1 MKNTK
6 IFVMLAGIAA
16 LLFGFG
22 AKNKSDFQ
30 AKLGKRVF
38 LNSERYA
45 VASLTG
51 DCIGADCVEH
61 PKRGG

>member
-6 IFVMLAGIAA
+6 IFIMLAGIAA

-22 AKNKSDFQ
+22 AKTKSDFQ

-38 LNSERYA
+38 LNSELYA
-45 VASLTG
+45 ASSLTG

>member
-1 MKNTK
+1 
-6 IFVMLAGIAA
+6 MLAGIAA

-22 AKNKSDFQ
+22 AKTKSDFQ

-38 LNSERYA
+38 LNSELYA
-45 VASLTG
+45 ASSLTG

-61 PKRGG
+61 PKRG